1 MAYYHKIF
9 NWNVENEKDYFLKVE
24 SEQSNPDHNVTL

>member
-1 MAYYHKIF
+1 MAFYHKIF
-9 NWNVENEKDYFLKVE
+9 NWNVENEKDYSLKVE